1 MGFTK
6 KENNMTDEE
15 NIRLIMRAGS
25 LLEELFTDILILG
38 VAEDGR
44 MTHTSTGS
52 SDKLIALMEIAE
64 GKVRLESI
72 S

>member
-15 NIRLIMRAGS
+15 KLRLIMRAGS

-52 SDKLIALMEIAE
+52 SDKLIALMEIAKFKMIQTKFE
-64 GKVRLESI
+64 
-72 S
+72 